1 MNEEN
6 QVETMEEGSAL
17 SEGLLD
23 AINEDWDTDVLPGD
37 DTADEEEQE
46 EIADSGEN
54 ADQQETEEPQDKA
67 AETEVEP
74 EKAKA
79 ETDQFELKHLDET
92 RTVSRDEVITLAQ
105 KGLDYDR
112 IRTKYDELKAG
123 EAQRND
129 REAFLKELAESAG
142 QSVEEMID
150 AVRARILTT
159 KASAEGK
166 TISEEEA
173 LAQVKQEKQEK
184 AKQAQEQKPEKPA
197 EPSTEENKEAERQ
210 QSFLRFSRE
219 FPEVKAEEIPAE
231 VWKDFSEGKG
241 DLADIFARQENKRLK
256 AELAAMKQN
265 EENRKKSTGSR
276 ATAGSAKRS
285 AFDDA
290 WYDGT

>member
-6 QVETMEEGSAL
+6 QVETMEESSAL
-17 SEGLLD
+17 SDELLN

-37 DTADEEEQE
+37 DPADEEEQE
-46 EIADSGEN
+46 ETADSGEN
-54 ADQQETEEPQDKA
+54 ADQQEAKEPQDKA
-67 AETEVEP
+67 AETETEP
-74 EKAKA
+74 EKAEA

-92 RTVSRDEVITLAQ
+92 RTVSREEVITLAQ
-105 KGLDYDR
+105 KGMDYDR

-123 EAQRND
+123 EAQRSAH
-129 REAFLKELAESAG
+129 ESFLKELADSAG
-142 QSVEEMID
+142 QSVEDMID
-150 AVRARILTT
+150 TARARMLAN
-159 KASAEGK
+159 KAAAEGK
-166 TISEEEA
+166 TLSEEDA
-173 LAQVKQEKQEK
+173 LEQIKQEK
-184 AKQAQEQKPEKPA
+184 AKQAPAEKPE
-197 EPSTEENKEAERQ
+197 STEEKSTEKDRDAERQ

-231 VWKDFSEGKG
+231 VWKDFAEGKG
-241 DLADIFARQENKRLK
+241 DLADLFARQENKRLK

-276 ATAGSAKRS
+276 ATAGSAKKS

>member
-17 SEGLLD
+17 SDELLN

-46 EIADSGEN
+46 ETADSGEN

-67 AETEVEP
+67 TETEVEP

-105 KGLDYDR
+105 KGMDYDR
-112 IRTKYDELKAG
+112 IRAKYDEMKAG
-123 EAQRND
+123 ETQRNAH
-129 REAFLKELAESAG
+129 ESFLKELAESAG
-142 QSVEEMID
+142 QSVEDMID
-150 AVRARILTT
+150 SARARMLVN
-159 KASAEGK
+159 KAVAEGK
-166 TISEEEA
+166 TLSEDEA
-173 LAQVKQEKQEK
+173 MTQVKQ
-184 AKQAQEQKPEKPA
+184 ARTAAEQTDTAEKP
-197 EPSTEENKEAERQ
+197 TEKPTEADKEAERQ

-219 FPEVKAEEIPAE
+219 FPEVKAEDIPGE
-231 VWKDFSEGKG
+231 VWKDFAEGKG
-241 DLADIFARQENKRLK
+241 DLADLFARQENKRLK
-256 AELAAMKQN
+256 AELAAVKQDA
-265 EENRKKSTGSR
+265 ENRKKSTGSR

>member
-17 SEGLLD
+17 SDELLN

-37 DTADEEEQE
+37 DPAGEEEQE
-46 EIADSGEN
+46 DTADSGEN
-54 ADQQETEEPQDKA
+54 ADQQESEEPQDKA
-67 AETEVEP
+67 AETEIEP

-92 RTVSRDEVITLAQ
+92 RTVSREEVITLAQ
-105 KGLDYDR
+105 KGMDYDR

-123 EAQRND
+123 EAQRNAH
-129 REAFLKELAESAG
+129 EAFLKELADSAG

-150 AVRARILTT
+150 TARARMLAN
-159 KASAEGK
+159 KATAEGK
-166 TISEEEA
+166 TLSEEDA
-173 LAQVKQEKQEK
+173 LEQIKQEK
-184 AKQAQEQKPEKPA
+184 AKQASAEKPESA
-197 EPSTEENKEAERQ
+197 EEKSTEKDRETERQ

-219 FPEVKAEEIPAE
+219 FPEVKAEEIPTE
-231 VWKDFSEGKG
+231 VWKDFAEGKG
-241 DLADIFARQENKRLK
+241 DLADLFARQENKRLK

>member
-1 MNEEN
+1 MNDEN
-6 QVETMEEGSAL
+6 QVETMEEESSAL
-17 SEGLLD
+17 SDELLN

-37 DTADEEEQE
+37 TTEDEEEQE
-46 EIADSGEN
+46 ETADSGEN

-67 AETEVEP
+67 TETELEP

-105 KGLDYDR
+105 KGMDYDR

-123 EAQRND
+123 EAKRDAHEN
-129 REAFLKELAESAG
+129 FLKELAESAG
-142 QSVEEMID
+142 QSVDDMID
-150 AVRARILTT
+150 AARARILVS
-159 KASAEGK
+159 KAEAEGK
-166 TISEEEA
+166 TLSVEDA
-173 LAQVKQEKQEK
+173 LAQIKQEKE
-184 AKQAQEQKPEKPA
+184 KQAPEEKPEQQK

-210 QSFLRFSRE
+210 QSFLRFSKE

-231 VWKDFSEGKG
+231 VWKDFAEGKG
-241 DLADIFARQENKRLK
+241 DLADLYARQENKRLK

-276 ATAGSAKRS
+276 ATAGSAKKS

>member
-17 SEGLLD
+17 SDELLN

-46 EIADSGEN
+46 ETADSGEN
-54 ADQQETEEPQDKA
+54 ADQQETQEPQDKA

-105 KGLDYDR
+105 KGMDYDR

-150 AVRARILTT
+150 AVRARILKN

-173 LAQVKQEKQEK
+173 LEQIKQEK
-184 AKQAQEQKPEKPA
+184 ARQAEEQKPDKPE

-219 FPEVKAEEIPAE
+219 FPEVKAEDIPGE
-231 VWKDFSEGKG
+231 VWKDFAEGKG
-241 DLADIFARQENKRLK
+241 DLADLFARQENKRLK

>member
-6 QVETMEEGSAL
+6 QVETMEEESSAL
-17 SEGLLD
+17 SEEILN

-46 EIADSGEN
+46 ETADSGEN
-54 ADQQETEEPQDKA
+54 ADQQETQEPQDKA

-105 KGLDYDR
+105 KGMDYDR
-112 IRTKYDELKAG
+112 IRTKYEELKAG
-123 EAQRND
+123 EAQRNAH
-129 REAFLKELAESAG
+129 EAFLKELAESAG
-142 QSVEEMID
+142 QSVDDMID
-150 AVRARILTT
+150 TARARILAS
-159 KASAEGK
+159 KAEAEGK
-166 TISEEEA
+166 TLSVEDA
-173 LAQVKQEKQEK
+173 LAQIKQEKE
-184 AKQAQEQKPEKPA
+184 KQATEEKPEQQK
-197 EPSTEENKEAERQ
+197 EPSAEENKEAERQ
-210 QSFLRFSRE
+210 QSFLRFSKE

-231 VWKDFSEGKG
+231 VWKDFAEGKG
-241 DLADIFARQENKRLK
+241 DLADLYARQENKRLK
-256 AELAAMKQN
+256 VELAAMKQN

-276 ATAGSAKRS
+276 ATAGSAKKS

>member
-17 SEGLLD
+17 SDELLN

-37 DTADEEEQE
+37 DPADEEEQE
-46 EIADSGEN
+46 ETADNGEN
-54 ADQQETEEPQDKA
+54 ADQQEAKEPQDKA
-67 AETEVEP
+67 AETEIEP

-92 RTVSRDEVITLAQ
+92 RTVSREEVITLAQ
-105 KGLDYDR
+105 KGMDYDR

-123 EAQRND
+123 EAQRSAH
-129 REAFLKELAESAG
+129 EAFLKELADSAG
-142 QSVEEMID
+142 QSVEDVID
-150 AVRARILTT
+150 TARARMLAN
-159 KASAEGK
+159 KATAEGK
-166 TISEEEA
+166 TLSEEDA
-173 LAQVKQEKQEK
+173 LEQIKQEK
-184 AKQAQEQKPEKPA
+184 AKQAPAEKPE
-197 EPSTEENKEAERQ
+197 STEEKSTEKDRDAERQ

-231 VWKDFSEGKG
+231 VWKDFAEGKG
-241 DLADIFARQENKRLK
+241 DLADLFARQENKRLK

-276 ATAGSAKRS
+276 ATAGSAKKS

>member
-17 SEGLLD
+17 SDELLN

-37 DTADEEEQE
+37 DPADEEEQE
-46 EIADSGEN
+46 ETADNGEN
-54 ADQQETEEPQDKA
+54 ADQQEAKEPQDKA
-67 AETEVEP
+67 AETEIEP

-92 RTVSRDEVITLAQ
+92 RTVSREEVITLAQ
-105 KGLDYDR
+105 KGMDYDR

-123 EAQRND
+123 EAQRSAH
-129 REAFLKELAESAG
+129 EAFLKELADSAG
-142 QSVEEMID
+142 QSVEDMID
-150 AVRARILTT
+150 TARARMLAN
-159 KASAEGK
+159 KATAEGK
-166 TISEEEA
+166 TLSEEDA
-173 LAQVKQEKQEK
+173 LEQIKQEK
-184 AKQAQEQKPEKPA
+184 AKQAPAEKPESA
-197 EPSTEENKEAERQ
+197 EEKSTEKDRETERQ

-231 VWKDFSEGKG
+231 VWKDFAEGKG
-241 DLADIFARQENKRLK
+241 DLADLFARQENKRLK

-276 ATAGSAKRS
+276 ATAGSAKKS
-285 AFDDA
+285 AFDEA

>member
-6 QVETMEEGSAL
+6 QVETMEEESSAL
-17 SEGLLD
+17 SDELLN

-37 DTADEEEQE
+37 STGDEEEQE
-46 EIADSGEN
+46 NTADSGDN
-54 ADQQETEEPQDKA
+54 ADQQEAKEPQDKA
-67 AETEVEP
+67 TATETEP
-74 EKAKA
+74 EKAEA

-105 KGLDYDR
+105 KGMDYDR

-166 TISEEEA
+166 TISEEDA
-173 LAQVKQEKQEK
+173 LAQIKQEKE
-184 AKQAQEQKPEKPA
+184 KQAPEEKPEQPEKPSA
-197 EPSTEENKEAERQ
+197 EVNKEAERQ
-210 QSFLRFSRE
+210 QSFLRFSKE
-219 FPEVKAEEIPAE
+219 FPDVKAEEIPAE
-231 VWKDFSEGKG
+231 MWKDFADGKG
-241 DLADIFARQENKRLK
+241 DLADLYARQENKRLK

-276 ATAGSAKRS
+276 ATAGSAKKS
-285 AFDDA
+285 AFDEA

>member
-17 SEGLLD
+17 SDELLN

-37 DTADEEEQE
+37 DPADEEEQE
-46 EIADSGEN
+46 ETADSGEN
-54 ADQQETEEPQDKA
+54 ADQQETKEPQDKA
-67 AETEVEP
+67 AETEIEP

-92 RTVSRDEVITLAQ
+92 KTVSRDEVITLAQ
-105 KGLDYDR
+105 KGMDYDR

-123 EAQRND
+123 EAQRNAH
-129 REAFLKELAESAG
+129 EAFLKELAESAG
-142 QSVEEMID
+142 QSVDDMID
-150 AVRARILTT
+150 AARARILAN
-159 KASAEGK
+159 KAKAEGK
-166 TISEEEA
+166 TLTEEDA
-173 LAQVKQEKQEK
+173 LAQIKQER
-184 AKQAQEQKPEKPA
+184 AKQAPAEKPE
-197 EPSTEENKEAERQ
+197 STEEKSTEKDRETERQ
-210 QSFLRFSRE
+210 QSFMRFSRE
-219 FPEVKAEEIPAE
+219 FPEVKAEDIPAE
-231 VWKDFSEGKG
+231 VWKDFAEGKG
-241 DLADIFARQENKRLK
+241 DLADLFARQENKRLK

-276 ATAGSAKRS
+276 ATAGSAKKS

>member
-17 SEGLLD
+17 SDELLN
-23 AINEDWDTDVLPGD
+23 AINEDWDTDVLPGY

-46 EIADSGEN
+46 ETADSGEN
-54 ADQQETEEPQDKA
+54 ADQQETQEPQDKA

-112 IRTKYDELKAG
+112 IRTKYDEMKAG
-123 EAQRND
+123 ETQRNAH
-129 REAFLKELAESAG
+129 ESFLKELAESAG
-142 QSVEEMID
+142 QSVEDMID
-150 AVRARILTT
+150 SARARMLVN
-159 KASAEGK
+159 KAATEGK
-166 TISEEEA
+166 TLSEDDA
-173 LAQVKQEKQEK
+173 LTQVKQARTAE
-184 AKQAQEQKPEKPA
+184 EQTETAEKP
-197 EPSTEENKEAERQ
+197 TEKPTEADKETERQ

-219 FPEVKAEEIPAE
+219 FPEVKAEDIPGE
-231 VWKDFSEGKG
+231 VWKDFAEGKG
-241 DLADIFARQENKRLK
+241 DLADLFARQENKRLK

>member
-17 SEGLLD
+17 SDELLN

-37 DTADEEEQE
+37 DPADEEEQE
-46 EIADSGEN
+46 KTAGSGEN
-54 ADQQETEEPQDKA
+54 ADQQEAKEPQDKA
-67 AETEVEP
+67 AETEIDP

-92 RTVSRDEVITLAQ
+92 RTVSREEVITLAQ
-105 KGLDYDR
+105 KGMDYDR

-123 EAQRND
+123 EAQRSAH
-129 REAFLKELAESAG
+129 ESFLKELADSAG
-142 QSVEEMID
+142 QSVEDMID
-150 AVRARILTT
+150 TARARMLAN
-159 KASAEGK
+159 KAAAEGK
-166 TISEEEA
+166 TLSEEDA
-173 LAQVKQEKQEK
+173 LEQIKQEK
-184 AKQAQEQKPEKPA
+184 AKQAPAEKPESA
-197 EPSTEENKEAERQ
+197 EEKSTEKDRETERQ

-231 VWKDFSEGKG
+231 VWKDFAEGKG
-241 DLADIFARQENKRLK
+241 DLADLFARQENKRLK

-276 ATAGSAKRS
+276 ATAGSAKKS
-285 AFDDA
+285 AFDEA

>member
-17 SEGLLD
+17 SDELLN

-37 DTADEEEQE
+37 DPADDEEQE
-46 EIADSGEN
+46 ETADSGEN
-54 ADQQETEEPQDKA
+54 ADQQEAKEPQDKA
-67 AETEVEP
+67 AETETEP
-74 EKAKA
+74 EKADA

-92 RTVSRDEVITLAQ
+92 KTVSREEVITLAQ
-105 KGLDYDR
+105 KGMDYDR

-123 EAQRND
+123 EAQRSAH
-129 REAFLKELAESAG
+129 EAFLKELAESAG

-150 AVRARILTT
+150 TARARMLAN
-159 KASAEGK
+159 KATAEGK
-166 TISEEEA
+166 TLSEEDA
-173 LAQVKQEKQEK
+173 LEQIKQEKE
-184 AKQAQEQKPEKPA
+184 KQAQQEKPEQQK
-197 EPSTEENKEAERQ
+197 EPSTEKDRETERQ

-231 VWKDFSEGKG
+231 VWKDFAEGKG
-241 DLADIFARQENKRLK
+241 DLADLFARQENKRLK
-256 AELAAMKQN
+256 AELAAMKKN
-265 EENRKKSTGSR
+265 EENRQKSTGSR
-276 ATAGSAKRS
+276 ATAGSAKKS

>member
-17 SEGLLD
+17 SDELLN

-37 DTADEEEQE
+37 DPADEEEQE
-46 EIADSGEN
+46 ETADSGEN
-54 ADQQETEEPQDKA
+54 ADQQEAKEPQDKA
-67 AETEVEP
+67 AETETEP
-74 EKAKA
+74 EKAEA

-92 RTVSRDEVITLAQ
+92 RTVSREEVITLAQ
-105 KGLDYDR
+105 KGMDYDR

-123 EAQRND
+123 EAQRSAH
-129 REAFLKELAESAG
+129 ESFLKELADSAG
-142 QSVEEMID
+142 QSVEDMID
-150 AVRARILTT
+150 TARARMLAN
-159 KASAEGK
+159 KAAAEGK
-166 TISEEEA
+166 TLSEEDA
-173 LAQVKQEKQEK
+173 LEQIKQEK
-184 AKQAQEQKPEKPA
+184 AKQAPAEKPE
-197 EPSTEENKEAERQ
+197 STEEKSTEKDRDAERQ

-231 VWKDFSEGKG
+231 VWKDFAEGKG
-241 DLADIFARQENKRLK
+241 DLADLFARQENKRLK

-276 ATAGSAKRS
+276 ATAGSAKKS

>member
-17 SEGLLD
+17 SDELLN
-23 AINEDWDTDVLPGD
+23 AINDDWDTDVLPGD
-37 DTADEEEQE
+37 DPADEEEQE
-46 EIADSGEN
+46 ETADNGDN
-54 ADQQETEEPQDKA
+54 ADQQEAKEPQDKA
-67 AETEVEP
+67 AETEIEP

-105 KGLDYDR
+105 KGMDYDR

-123 EAQRND
+123 EAQRNAH
-129 REAFLKELAESAG
+129 EAFLKELADSAG

-150 AVRARILTT
+150 AVRARILTN
-159 KASAEGK
+159 KAAAEGK
-166 TISEEEA
+166 TISEEDA
-173 LAQVKQEKQEK
+173 LEQIKQEK
-184 AKQAQEQKPEKPA
+184 AKQAPAEKPE
-197 EPSTEENKEAERQ
+197 STEEKSTEKDREAERQ

-219 FPEVKAEEIPAE
+219 FPEVKAEDIPAE
-231 VWKDFSEGKG
+231 VWKDFAEGKG
-241 DLADIFARQENKRLK
+241 DLADLFARQENKRLK

-276 ATAGSAKRS
+276 ATAGSAKKS

>member
-17 SEGLLD
+17 SDELLN
-23 AINEDWDTDVLPGD
+23 AINEDWDTDVLPGYNP
-37 DTADEEEQE
+37 ADEEEQE
-46 EIADSGEN
+46 KTADSGEN
-54 ADQQETEEPQDKA
+54 ADQQEAKEPQDKA
-67 AETEVEP
+67 AETEIEP

-92 RTVSRDEVITLAQ
+92 RTVSREEVITLAQ
-105 KGLDYDR
+105 KGMDYDR

-123 EAQRND
+123 EAQRSAH
-129 REAFLKELAESAG
+129 EAFLKELADSAG
-142 QSVEEMID
+142 QSVEDVID
-150 AVRARILTT
+150 TARARMLAN
-159 KASAEGK
+159 KAAAEGK
-166 TISEEEA
+166 TLSEEDA
-173 LAQVKQEKQEK
+173 LEQIKQEK
-184 AKQAQEQKPEKPA
+184 AKQAPAEKPESA
-197 EPSTEENKEAERQ
+197 EEKSTEKDRETERQ

-231 VWKDFSEGKG
+231 VWKDFAEGKG
-241 DLADIFARQENKRLK
+241 DLADLFARQENKRLK

-276 ATAGSAKRS
+276 ATAGSAKKS
-285 AFDDA
+285 AFDEA

>member
-6 QVETMEEGSAL
+6 QVETMEESSAL
-17 SEGLLD
+17 SDELLN

-37 DTADEEEQE
+37 DPADEEEQE
-46 EIADSGEN
+46 ETADSGEN
-54 ADQQETEEPQDKA
+54 ADQQEAKEPQDKA
-67 AETEVEP
+67 AETEIEP

-92 RTVSRDEVITLAQ
+92 RTVSREEVITLAQ
-105 KGLDYDR
+105 KGMDYDR

-123 EAQRND
+123 EAQRSAH
-129 REAFLKELAESAG
+129 EAFLKELADSAG
-142 QSVEEMID
+142 QSVEDVID
-150 AVRARILTT
+150 TARARMLAS
-159 KASAEGK
+159 KATAEGK
-166 TISEEEA
+166 TLSEEDA
-173 LAQVKQEKQEK
+173 LEQIKQEK
-184 AKQAQEQKPEKPA
+184 AKQAPAEKPE
-197 EPSTEENKEAERQ
+197 STEEKSTEKDRDAERQ

-219 FPEVKAEEIPAE
+219 FPEVKAEDIPAE
-231 VWKDFSEGKG
+231 VWKDFAEGKG
-241 DLADIFARQENKRLK
+241 DLADLFARQENKRLK

-276 ATAGSAKRS
+276 ATAGSAKKS

>member
-17 SEGLLD
+17 SDELLN

-46 EIADSGEN
+46 ETADSGEN
-54 ADQQETEEPQDKA
+54 ADQQETQEPQDKA

-173 LAQVKQEKQEK
+173 LAQVKQEK
-184 AKQAQEQKPEKPA
+184 AKQTQEQKPEKPA

-210 QSFLRFSRE
+210 QSFLRFSKE
-219 FPEVKAEEIPAE
+219 FPEVKAEEIPTE
-231 VWKDFSEGKG
+231 VWKDFAEGKG
-241 DLADIFARQENKRLK
+241 DLADLFARQENKRLK

>member
-17 SEGLLD
+17 SDELLN

-46 EIADSGEN
+46 ETADSGEN
-54 ADQQETEEPQDKA
+54 ADQQEAQEPQ
-67 AETEVEP
+67 EP
-74 EKAKA
+74 EPKAEETKEKA
-79 ETDQFELKHLDET
+79 ETDQFELKHLDEK
-92 RTVSRDEVITLAQ
+92 RTVNRDEAIALAQ
-105 KGLDYDR
+105 KGMDYDR
-112 IRTKYDELKAG
+112 IRAKYDEMKAG
-123 EAQRND
+123 ETQRNAH
-129 REAFLKELAESAG
+129 ESFLKELAESAG
-142 QSVEEMID
+142 QSVEDMID
-150 AVRARILTT
+150 SARARMLVN
-159 KASAEGK
+159 KAVAEGK
-166 TISEEEA
+166 TLSEDDA
-173 LAQVKQEKQEK
+173 MAQVKQ
-184 AKQAQEQKPEKPA
+184 ARTAAEQTETAEKP
-197 EPSTEENKEAERQ
+197 TEKPTEADKETERQ
-210 QSFLRFSRE
+210 QSFLRFSKE

-231 VWKDFSEGKG
+231 VWKDFAEGKG
-241 DLADIFARQENKRLK
+241 DLADLFARQENKRLK